1 LEGHFITPVIRWRE
15 YILECPG
22 WQGIPL
28 PLMGDIVVFLVR
40 PEEEPDDFSGHLPID
55 YDCFMRAMR
64 DIRMY
69 YSAFS

>member
-15 YILECPG
+15 YILECPS

-28 PLMGDIVVFLVR
+28 PHLGDIVVFLVR
-40 PEEEPDDFSGHLPID
+40 PEELDDCSGHLPID
-55 YDCFMRAMR
+55 SDCFVRAIR
-64 DIRMY
+64 DVRMY